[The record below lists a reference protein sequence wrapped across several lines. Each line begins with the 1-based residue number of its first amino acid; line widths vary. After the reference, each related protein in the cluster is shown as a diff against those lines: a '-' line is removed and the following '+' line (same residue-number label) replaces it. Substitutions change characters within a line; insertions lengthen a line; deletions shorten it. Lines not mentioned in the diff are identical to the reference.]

1 MRNAK
6 CSICGHVRP
15 GEMALQSCPACGA
28 RAGFAIS
35 SNESVS
41 PPPRGWGP
49 EHGALFFPGG
59 GACLNFD

>member
-15 GEMALQSCPACGA
+15 GEEALRHCPSCGA
-28 RAGFAIS
+28 RAIFAIATS
-35 SNESVS
+35 EALS
-41 PPPRGWGP
+41 PQAPAHGRQ
-49 EHGALFFPGG
+49 HGALFFPGR